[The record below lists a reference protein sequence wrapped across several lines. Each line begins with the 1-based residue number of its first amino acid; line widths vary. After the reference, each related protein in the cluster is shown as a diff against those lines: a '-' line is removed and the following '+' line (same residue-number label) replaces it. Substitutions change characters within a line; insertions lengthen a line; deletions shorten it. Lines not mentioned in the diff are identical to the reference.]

1 MSRPN
6 LSFFVFL
13 PCYECSVARENFVLR
28 NRPAPPFHGLSC
40 IIKYRFGYCSRL
52 LEIVE
57 ETTRF
62 EEIFYPLFPFLPPPT
77 NGHSVSNTPVMPL
90 CYLYIVRWK
99 TCLRPFCHPGRRFLT
114 MLDRCDTCASNRIEI
129 DPVFSTLKNRSGRR
143 RSNTCK
149 WKSLAFTRLG
159 LLSNR
164 GDKYYSNVL
173 SATITMSPL
182 DLSIYRDLY
191 V

>member
-1 MSRPN
+1 MLRVQCRERELRPSKPASAAVSRFILYN
-6 LSFFVFL
+6 KISIWLL
-13 PCYECSVARENFVLR
+13 LTVARNSRGNDAFRRDIL
-28 NRPAPPFHGLSC
+28 PSLSL
-40 IIKYRFGYCSRL
+40 S
-52 LEIVE
+52 
-57 ETTRF
+57 
-62 EEIFYPLFPFLPPPT
+62 PPPT

-159 LLSNR
+159 LLSNK